1 MNKLRAY
8 LKPFLARLW
17 LFPFWVVC
25 VFKPTC
31 QQNLFI
37 KILLFTWQFLLI
49 VFTLLF
55 TLSISL
61 LLLCLV
67 WMVMDNYG
75 LSYVI
80 SLKWGFWH
88 PVFHLLFE
96 GLGYLTSYF
105 IYQQVKKT
113 DVLTPEQ
120 RKQLKWWTLG
130 GAVLGAKLIP
140 VLENMDSSFLYAAL
154 ISGKSLAGGL
164 LGGVLGTEIG
174 KWRAK
179 ITLLTGDVLVWPLLI
194 GTIVGRL
201 GCSSC
206 AVIDGMLGTT
216 IPANVLKTFPV
227 LNTFAV
233 DTNNDVASVFWVN
246 LLKLNRGVVW
256 NIASLEIMGLLSIM
270 AFLLILT
277 HTHKLYRGQQFYSFC
292 FGYFLLRFGLEIIKY
307 GSMALT
313 VVQYVSLIGLLI
325 CLLQW
330 QRTRVQVSY

>member
-1 MNKLRAY
+1 
-8 LKPFLARLW
+8 
-17 LFPFWVVC
+17 
-25 VFKPTC
+25 
-31 QQNLFI
+31 
-37 KILLFTWQFLLI
+37 
-49 VFTLLF
+49 
-55 TLSISL
+55 
-61 LLLCLV
+61 
-67 WMVMDNYG
+67 MVNYTPPYG
-75 LSYVI
+75 LSFH
-80 SLKWGFWH
+80 WGFWH

-96 GLGYLTSYF
+96 GLGYLSSF
-105 IYQQVKKT
+105 LIYQCVKSA
-113 DVLTPEQ
+113 DVLTSEQ